1 MREQTES
8 NSLGEATSF
17 IDIKKDSNNK
27 KKLISKDKNIHTTA
41 QHTEKNTIKLTKEER
56 AKIQKEKNRQAAQR
70 SRDMHK
76 EYVNNLEQEVRILR

>member
-8 NSLGEATSF
+8 KSFGEATSF
-17 IDIKKDSNNK
+17 IDIKKDSKNK
-27 KKLISKDKNIHTTA
+27 KKLISKDKNFHTTP

-76 EYVNNLEQEVRILR
+76 EYVTNL